1 MSPKKKKN
9 IPRLQPDDLMKGTR
23 AMTKAGMWEYDVEL
37 GKMIWTEEIY
47 GMLGLSA
54 DSYDPNDIQKSFEF
68 CIPEERPAAKE
79 AFEKAVN
86 EGLPYDKEMQ
96 LVTAQGGLIWTRT
109 ICRPQIRDGKVVKV
123 VGNIIDVSE
132 LKQMETELRV
142 SEEKYRSLFENSI
155 VGMYRS
161 MLDGSAMIDCND
173 TFAELY
179 GYKKEEIIGKPSAI
193 IWANP
198 DDRKEVVR
206 LLNENGKIV
215 NFEAEFITKNGE
227 RKNILLSSRLFP
239 ESGIIEGVNSD
250 ITERTQAVMALR
262 ESQSRL
268 ASIYNAVAD
277 IIFHMAVEPG
287 NQFRFVAVNPA
298 FGKKTGIP
306 SEAIIGKTL
315 NEIGTKPSVNMLR
328 KFQQAIA
335 EHDIVR
341 WEEEADFPAG
351 RLVGEV
357 SVAPVFND
365 KGECTHLV
373 GIVHDVAEYKHLQRQ
388 LFESQKMDNMGRL
401 ASGIAHDFKNDL
413 ITIKGNI
420 DKAMIDLPE
429 GSAARAGLQAARD
442 ASDRAAKLVGHLLLS
457 GRDKHTEFTP
467 IDLNKIAD
475 DLLQNLGLL
484 IGEGYR
490 LVTELADD
498 LGEIRGDASHLEQ
511 VIMNLVVNARDA
523 MPGGGDITMS
533 TTNEPVDDK
542 FVLGKAKSHALNYVR
557 LAVADNGDGM
567 DEETRSHI
575 FDPFF
580 TTKAKEKGTGLGL
593 SVVYGIVSDHGGWI
607 DVESAPGKGSTFNV
621 YLPAVDGKS

>member
-1 MSPKKKKN
+1 M
-9 IPRLQPDDLMKGTR
+9 
-23 AMTKAGMWEYDVEL
+23 AKAGVWEYDVEL
-37 GKMIWTEEIY
+37 GEMIWTEEIY

-68 CIPEERPAAKE
+68 CVPEERPAVKE
-79 AFEKAVN
+79 AFNKAIT

-96 LVTAQGGLIWTRT
+96 LITAQGGLIWTRT
-109 ICRPQIRDGKVVKV
+109 VCRPQIHDGKVVKV
-123 VGNIIDVSE
+123 VGNIIDISE
-132 LKQMETELRV
+132 LKQMEMELRV

-161 MLDGSAMIDCND
+161 MLDGSAIIDCND
-173 TFAELY
+173 TFAEMY
-179 GYKKEEIIGKPSAI
+179 GYKKEEIIGKPSTI
-193 IWANP
+193 VWANP

-206 LLNENGKIV
+206 LLNENSKIV

-250 ITERTQAVMALR
+250 ITERTQANMALR
-262 ESQSRL
+262 ESQNRL

-287 NQFRFVAVNPA
+287 NQFRFVSVNPA
-298 FGKKTGIP
+298 FGKTTGIP
-306 SEAIIGKTL
+306 AEAVIGKTV
-315 NEIGTKPSVNMLR
+315 NEIGVEFSPNMLR

-341 WEEEADFPAG
+341 CEEEADFPAG

-365 KGECTHLV
+365 GGECTHLV
-373 GIVHDVAEYKHLQRQ
+373 GIVHDIADYKRLRRQ

-401 ASGIAHDFKNDL
+401 ASGVAHDFKNDL
-413 ITIKGNI
+413 VTIKGNI

-429 GSAARAGLQAARD
+429 ASAARAGLQAARD
-442 ASDRAAKLVGHLLLS
+442 ASERAAKLVGHLLLA
-457 GRDKHTEFTP
+457 GRDKHSEFTP
-467 IDLNKIAD
+467 IDLNKISD

-490 LVTELADD
+490 LVTEFADD

-523 MPGGGDITMS
+523 MPGGGDIAIS

-575 FDPFF
+575 FEPFF
-580 TTKAKEKGTGLGL
+580 TTKAKGKGTGLGL

-607 DVESAPGKGSTFNV
+607 DVESAPGKGSIFNV